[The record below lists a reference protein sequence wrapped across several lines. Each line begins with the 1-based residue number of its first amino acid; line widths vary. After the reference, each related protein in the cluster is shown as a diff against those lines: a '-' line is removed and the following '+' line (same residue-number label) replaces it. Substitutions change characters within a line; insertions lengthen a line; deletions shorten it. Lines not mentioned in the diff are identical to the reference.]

1 MKKTFLT
8 SLLSLLIF
16 FVMGVVL
23 VYAQSGGGGS
33 GGGTGGGG
41 SGGPSISANLTNPF
55 GGTTSLFALLRTI
68 INDVILPIGGVL
80 AVLAFIYSGFL
91 YVTAQGNE
99 TKLAIA
105 HRSLLYTSVGTAV
118 LLGSWVLAN
127 VICNTIGL
135 LDGPICPT

>member
-8 SLLSLLIF
+8 LLLSLSIFLI
-16 FVMGVVL
+16 VGVAL
-23 VYAQSGGGGS
+23 VFAQDAPTGPGGVAP
-33 GGGTGGGG
+33 T
-41 SGGPSISANLTNPF
+41 GPSITADIPNPF
-55 GGTTSLFALLRTI
+55 GGTTSLFALLKTI
-68 INDVILPIGGVL
+68 INDIILPIGGVL